1 MDKSLNLY
9 ALLSDDCS
17 DVVIILSFTISKQKI
32 NHGKSANNHGN
43 RMIYCQNERIIA
55 LSHRMVG
62 KV

>member
-1 MDKSLNLY
+1 MDKSLSLY

-17 DVVIILSFTISKQKI
+17 DVVIILSFTINKQKI

>member
-1 MDKSLNLY
+1 MDKRLDPY
-9 ALLSDDCS
+9 FLLLDERSG
-17 DVVIILSFTISKQKI
+17 VVIILLFAISKQKI
-32 NHGKSANNHGN
+32 NYEESANNHGN